1 MRGTEM
7 SGKIDF
13 EKSLSRLEEITSV
26 LEKGEIS
33 LDEMI
38 DLYTEGTKLVALC
51 NEKLENAQ
59 VKISEL
65 TRESTEKND

>member
-1 MRGTEM
+1 M
-7 SGKIDF
+7 SEKIDF

-38 DLYTEGTKLVALC
+38 KLYTEGTKLVALC
-51 NEKLENAQ
+51 NETLENAQ

-65 TRESTEKND
+65 TRESTENND

>member
-65 TRESTEKND
+65 TRESTEQND

>member
-7 SGKIDF
+7 SEKIDF

-65 TRESTEKND
+65 KRESTEKND

>member
-1 MRGTEM
+1 M